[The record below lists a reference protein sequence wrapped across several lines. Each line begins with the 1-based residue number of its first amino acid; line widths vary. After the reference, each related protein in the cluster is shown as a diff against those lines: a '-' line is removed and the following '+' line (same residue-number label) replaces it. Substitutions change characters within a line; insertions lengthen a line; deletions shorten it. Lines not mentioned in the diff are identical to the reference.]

1 MPITPEPILPRDDHE
16 RPRKGETAALKA
28 KKTGFILVGRILV
41 LIFIAS
47 GGQTWASG
55 GNMEKQPDVILQKQD
70 NGKEVALKSGQEIQ
84 VQLEAMGGAGYWWY
98 VQGLD
103 SRFFDLLSE
112 KTQPASDGRV
122 GGPVLGIWTFRA
134 KEAGSSEIKM
144 DYYRSWEGVGTA
156 AEHFRVKVRIE

>member
-1 MPITPEPILPRDDHE
+1 M
-16 RPRKGETAALKA
+16 KA
-28 KKTGFILVGRILV
+28 KKTGFILLGQILV

-47 GGQTWASG
+47 GAPTWASG

-70 NGKEVALKSGQEIQ
+70 NGKEVTLKSGQTLQ

-98 VQGLD
+98 VQDLD
-103 SRFFDLLSE
+103 SRFFELLSE
-112 KTQPASDGRV
+112 KTRAASDGRV

-144 DYYRSWEGVGTA
+144 DYYRSWEGAARA
-156 AEHFRVKVRIE
+156 AEHFRVKVQIE